1 MRRAEEEK
9 RLCGIHGG
17 LDEGNVTG
25 SDSAVTFA

>member
-9 RLCGIHGG
+9 RLCGIHSG
-17 LDEGNVTG
+17 LDKGNVTG